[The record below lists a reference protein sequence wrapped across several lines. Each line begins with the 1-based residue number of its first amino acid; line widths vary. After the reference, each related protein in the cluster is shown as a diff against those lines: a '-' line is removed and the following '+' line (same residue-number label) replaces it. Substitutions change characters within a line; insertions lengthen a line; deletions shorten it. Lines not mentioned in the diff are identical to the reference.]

1 MFKLTEMLEDS
12 TRFEKIQKKIRLDD
26 WSDWIDLNFR
36 FKLLVQSFDSNF
48 RFRLLVLLGLF
59 IIKQVR
65 DFKA

>member
-12 TRFEKIQKKIRLDD
+12 TRFEKIQKDSKKIRSDD

-48 RFRLLVLLGLF
+48 
-59 IIKQVR
+59 
-65 DFKA
+65 